1 MGYTTKINTNQ
12 QNVSDK
18 TVENLLA
25 KLGADIT
32 IGPLSTYSGHD
43 SPVKFHTNKHNFT
56 FTLGG
61 QTFTV
66 KNTAANKL
74 QYNVYDVVAAARA
87 AGIPAAD
94 IATALNDT
102 GITDYYDNG
111 DARKWT
117 ADSITQYNQNTTRGT
132 GRLQEYINKYYP
144 QSNAQVVVTLKEN
157 GSGYDAHVLY
167 TDPTTGAPVRVA
179 LPDFNPNDATLTDEA
194 IGAFLGPQTN
204 IGNSLSNVPA
214 VGNMLTNANSQ
225 MELAD
230 AINKALK
237 GNVGA
242 NANASRDLSAEDRAA
257 VQAELPG
264 TDNLKAWNQSKDANI
279 FNTIIKNIQDSNPE
293 LLERASLK
301 DLQGL
306 AGIVSDE
313 QVDTTRRNI
322 NTQKAQTVQGIAKD
336 SALYQAIVNQ
346 RRADSA
352 AGTIAGQRAANALGA
367 AQEADAS
374 YDTAASDLYSKL
386 FGGEQSVAQGAY
398 TNVFNNQTGSLDQ
411 YINSM
416 LNNASEAARQGEITS
431 KDLNTVLT
439 ALAEATGVDVETFK
453 NAVAER
459 QAAAEGKAT
468 DIRSNLGA
476 SLKTDIAA
484 NDAALDKVKG
494 LYNEGSSY
502 LNDGERGQ
510 ADVSAATDVITKAL
524 GQSGKSSGG
533 GGYKTVTAGD
543 YEDAKQFTNKQYN
556 DVVNNPDFQKFLAD
570 DTIDALTKAK
580 TIDDIKKQFGLITD
594 DGIDILSEAGLNALY
609 TQYSGE
615 ATKQANRVFNEAQ
628 RAYIAAITAG
638 DAKTADQLTRLASSA
653 GATKGNLY
661 AASALTQQFK
671 QQSGLGNTGRQLSTD
686 FVNQR
691 SFNRQ
696 APANAALAA
705 NSALTKYVGN
715 GSDNYDQATLYG
727 VLNGFNQNAANN
739 RNYYGAFGGSVMNST
754 QGINNSVVSN
764 NINNYDR
771 LSKLAGDFT
780 TANATAGANNIT
792 NKSTKDIYK
801 TYADAMKA
809 QGQSTLDKLNKK

>member
-1 MGYTTKINTNQ
+1 MSYKSKINDNI
-12 QNVSDK
+12 K
-18 TVENLLA
+18 NLTGPQVTELLRYMNIRMHPTGSG
-25 KLGADIT
+25 LGAYRYGAPGYLNLRLEGTAPDDTSESYI
-32 IGPLSTYSGHD
+32 
-43 SPVKFHTNKHNFT
+43 
-56 FTLGG
+56 
-61 QTFTV
+61 V
-66 KNTAANKL
+66 KNTSPNDPY
-74 QYNVYDVVAAARA
+74 YNVYDLI
-87 AGIPAAD
+87 AGLKSVGRTNSEIAEGFNKANIPAPKGNKQWD
-94 IATALNDT
+94 NTLIKTYNEATTKSTQQIREYLDKYYPNSGAYVSVILNPDGEGYKT
-102 GITDYYDNG
+102 RIVYPGDNG
-111 DARKWT
+111 DLVYKTLDGVSGVGALSDKDLRKMLG
-117 ADSITQYNQNTTRGT
+117 ADTPLGN
-132 GRLQEYINKYYP
+132 
-144 QSNAQVVVTLKEN
+144 
-157 GSGYDAHVLY
+157 
-167 TDPTTGAPVRVA
+167 
-179 LPDFNPNDATLTDEA
+179 TLTT
-194 IGAFLGPQTN
+194 ITN
-204 IGNSLSNVPA
+204 TNSNI
-214 VGNMLTNANSQ
+214 LTNANSQ

-230 AINKALK
+230 KINQALK

-242 NANASRDLSAEDRAA
+242 NANAARNLSAEDRAA

-264 TDNLKAWNQSKDANI
+264 TENLKAWNQSKDANI

-293 LLERASLK
+293 LLGRASLK

-336 SALYQAIVNQ
+336 PALYQAIVNQ
-346 RRADSA
+346 LRADSA

-386 FGGEQSVAQGAY
+386 FSGEQSVAQGAY
-398 TNVFNNQTGSLDQ
+398 ANVFNNQTGSLDQ

-468 DIRSNLGA
+468 DIRSKLEA

-510 ADVSAATDVITKAL
+510 ADVSAAIDVITKAL

-533 GGYKTVTAGD
+533 GGYKTVAAGD
-543 YEDAKQFTNKQYN
+543 YKDAKQFTNKQYN

-615 ATKQANRVFNEAQ
+615 ATKQANRVFNDAQ

-638 DAKTADQLTRLASSA
+638 DAKTAAQLTRLASSA

-686 FVNQR
+686 FLNQR

-727 VLNGFNQNAANN
+727 ILNGFNQNAANN

-780 TANATAGANNIT
+780 TANAAAGANNIT

-801 TYADAMKA
+801 TYANAMKA